1 MTNLDEQKKASGGF
15 VSGSGGPTEDAIPA
29 RLSNGEFVV
38 NAEATT
44 RHRPLLE
51 RINRG
56 IRNGSNLMRT
66 ESIMGLI
73 SGERRE
79 LRRGGGN
86 QKIDVSPIKIEFGTL
101 ELKIGDLSR
110 VLDSNEVASRLLNN
124 SSFVDNIVK
133 EIGIRANFG
142 YRKDDSSNKFL
153 DSPFVRSF

>member
-1 MTNLDEQKKASGGF
+1 MKYTPIGLPFTAIEKLGKFSSGGDN
-15 VSGSGGPTEDAIPA
+15 T
-29 RLSNGEFVV
+29 NH
-38 NAEATT
+38 N
-44 RHRPLLE
+44 
-51 RINRG
+51 
-56 IRNGSNLMRT
+56 
-66 ESIMGLI
+66 
-73 SGERRE
+73 
-79 LRRGGGN
+79 
-86 QKIDVSPIKIEFGTL
+86 IKIEFGTL

>member
-1 MTNLDEQKKASGGF
+1 ME
-15 VSGSGGPTEDAIPA
+15 
-29 RLSNGEFVV
+29 
-38 NAEATT
+38 
-44 RHRPLLE
+44 
-51 RINRG
+51 
-56 IRNGSNLMRT
+56 
-66 ESIMGLI
+66 
-73 SGERRE
+73 
-79 LRRGGGN
+79 
-86 QKIDVSPIKIEFGTL
+86 

>member
-1 MTNLDEQKKASGGF
+1 
-15 VSGSGGPTEDAIPA
+15 
-29 RLSNGEFVV
+29 LSNGEFVV

-51 RINRG
+51 RINSG
-56 IRNGSNLMRT
+56 IRNGSNLMRA
-66 ESIMGLI
+66 ESIMGLS
-73 SGERRE
+73 SGE

-124 SSFVDNIVK
+124 SAFVDNIVK